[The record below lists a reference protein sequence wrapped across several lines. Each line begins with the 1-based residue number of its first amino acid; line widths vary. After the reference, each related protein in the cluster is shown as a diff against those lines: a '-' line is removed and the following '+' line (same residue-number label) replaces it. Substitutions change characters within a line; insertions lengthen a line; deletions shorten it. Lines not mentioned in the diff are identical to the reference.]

1 MPDSK
6 FFFTLIGLCIAVFA
20 IYITP
25 FKSNTSESFLLGSA
39 LTKRTAYETVGSK
52 DCKARSLT
60 HDEEASRSNN
70 TLNFIKTANMQSVLA
85 PRFSNVYYGSQVQY
99 QKPNYNN
106 MAVPSDSR
114 ALGDMAKEG
123 YTSNCN
129 NTANNSMYNNVL
141 SNNKSVNNADNN
153 FPLNDM
159 SNFQS
164 DDLSNCL
171 IVDRQIYANLKQR
184 GQGEACPVRG
194 DQVPSGSRTVVSM
207 PTRNQDNLKLGYM
220 SFISDQPSENTV
232 QIAALRGDSTLPIRG
247 GPMSSL
253 KSNK

>member
-25 FKSNTSESFLLGSA
+25 FKSNTSEPFLLGSA
-39 LTKRTAYETVGSK
+39 LSKRTAYETIGSK
-52 DCKARSLT
+52 NCKARSLT
-60 HDEEASRSNN
+60 PTEEASYKNN
-70 TLNFIKTANMQSVLA
+70 NLHFVQNPSLQSVLA
-85 PRFSNVYYGSQVQY
+85 PRFNNVYYGAQVHY
-99 QKPNYNN
+99 KRPHYNN

-114 ALGDMAKEG
+114 ALGDMVKEG

-129 NTANNSMYNNVL
+129 NTANNSMYNVL
-141 SNNKSVNNADNN
+141 NKNNDNSDNN
-153 FPLNDM
+153 FPLSDM

-171 IVDRQIYANLKQR
+171 IVDRHIYSNLKQR

-194 DQVPSGSRTVVSM
+194 DQAVSGMQPIGITSRTSH
-207 PTRNQDNLKLGYM
+207 NLKLGYM
-220 SFISDQPSENTV
+220 AAISDKPSENTLK
-232 QIAALRGDSTLPIRG
+232 IAELKGDTLSSIHG
-247 GPMSSL
+247 AVTSSL
-253 KSNK
+253 SKN